1 MPATVPVVRAIDV
14 GYGNTKY
21 TTGGERHAVR
31 CAHFPSQAFPS
42 LLDQSRDALGG
53 ARKTVAIPLNGL
65 FYEVGP
71 EIALAGNPFRGS
83 HGHDRYSE
91 TPEYLALMRG
101 ALRYMK
107 VEQIDLLVVGLPV
120 ALFAPKRALLEKL
133 AAGRHEVAPGRFV
146 TVRKALVVAQPHG
159 ALVQFA
165 SQTERLAQVSQQ
177 LNLVIDAGYRTF
189 DWLVA
194 VGMRLVPAKSHS
206 INRGMLDMVKAMCR
220 RVSADLGVDYR
231 DIDALDAALRSG
243 KSPLVGHEPY
253 DLERLKPITAATA
266 RQAVSTMIEWLGDT
280 REFDNIVLVGGAAGW
295 FRSAL
300 KDAFPKHK
308 VHEVCDP
315 LYANVK
321 GFHIAGVDWIDTHTR
336 REAEASADAA
346 LESTVRHAQA
356 PSLTLPPPSQPVSP
370 AAQISLSQQRSEDG
384 ASPTQAATEERP

>member
-1 MPATVPVVRAIDV
+1 MVDIVPVVRAIDV

-42 LLDQSRDALGG
+42 LIDQTRDVLGG

-120 ALFAPKRALLEKL
+120 ALFASRRSLLEKL

-146 TVRKALVVAQPHG
+146 TVRKAFVVAQPHG

-165 SQTERLAQVSQQ
+165 AQTERLAQVSQQ

-194 VGMRLVPAKSHS
+194 VGMRLVPAKSYS

-220 RVSADLGVDYR
+220 RVSADCGVDYR
-231 DIDALDAALRSG
+231 DVDAMDVALRSG
-243 KSPLVGHEPY
+243 VSPQIGQEPY
-253 DLERLKPITAATA
+253 DLERLKPITTATA

-280 REFDNIVLVGGAAGW
+280 REFDNIVLVGGAAGL

-300 KDAFPKHK
+300 KDAFPRHK
-308 VHEVCDP
+308 VHEVRDP

-321 GFHIAGVDWIDTHTR
+321 GFHIAGMDWLGTQAR
-336 REAEASADAA
+336 RTANASVDAA
-346 LESTVRHAQA
+346 LTSADHHDQA
-356 PSLTLPPPSQPVSP
+356 PSPTPCPPSQPLSPDDQVPSTGQRCDDGVS
-370 AAQISLSQQRSEDG
+370 IG
-384 ASPTQAATEERP
+384 QAASEERP